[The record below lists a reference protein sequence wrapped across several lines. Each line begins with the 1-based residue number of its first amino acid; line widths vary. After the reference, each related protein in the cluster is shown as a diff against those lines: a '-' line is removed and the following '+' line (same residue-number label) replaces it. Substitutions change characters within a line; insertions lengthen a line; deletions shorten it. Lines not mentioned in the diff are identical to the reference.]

1 MTAKQQEICDIIET
15 LPEELSEKVIE
26 YIEYLKFTTVINK
39 TPEKVTIR
47 DEEDLRKKL
56 KKGIEA
62 SESGKC
68 CSVEE
73 AFDKIEKILTD

>member
-62 SESGKC
+62 SESGKS